1 MSEQE
6 ILSINTD
13 ELAKVQKPQTV
24 SKIPTFDLVPEGSQ
38 ILFEPTKE
46 WDFENPPAN
55 ANEFASSLVE
65 TCIKNRALGL
75 SANQCG
81 FNYKV
86 FVAGYGDNYVAYFNP
101 VIKDWSDEKEIGAE
115 GCLSFPHLFLNV
127 LRPKW
132 IDVEYQDFNGEKHT
146 AHFEG
151 LTARVFFHEYDHMH
165 GIVFTA
171 MAKPLALKSGLDKR
185 KKLFGKME
193 KAQKQL
199 SKMAKQTID
208 TNIVSKSQV
217 SSNKPTKKS
226 AGRGR

>member
-1 MSEQE
+1 MAENE
-6 ILSINTD
+6 ILSFNTD
-13 ELAKVQKPQTV
+13 ELAKVKPTA
-24 SKIPTFDLVPEGSQ
+24 SKIEIPTFDILPEGSP

-46 WDFENPPAN
+46 WDFTNPPRN

-81 FNYKV
+81 FPYKV

-101 VIKDWSDEKEIGAE
+101 VIKNWSDEKEIGPE

-171 MAKPLALKSGLDKR
+171 MAKPLALKTGLEKR
-185 KKLFGKME
+185 KKLFHKME
-193 KAQKQL
+193 QAQKQL
-199 SKMAKQTID
+199 AKMAK
-208 TNIVSKSQV
+208 
-217 SSNKPTKKS
+217 
-226 AGRGR
+226 GRN